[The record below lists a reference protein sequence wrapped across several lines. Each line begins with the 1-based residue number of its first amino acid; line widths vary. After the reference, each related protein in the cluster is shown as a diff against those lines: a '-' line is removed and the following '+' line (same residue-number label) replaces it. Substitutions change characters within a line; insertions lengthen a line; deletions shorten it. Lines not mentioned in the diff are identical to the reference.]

1 MSKFFSS
8 DNSNVTIGVAV
19 GVGVVAAVTA
29 GYLYKKKLDNSPPKR
44 WRRVGELSDLIV
56 YPIKS
61 CGPVRAN
68 KVECNILGIEADH
81 LRDRVFMIIT
91 PEGQFITGR
100 SHPKCV
106 QIQPRFYGDK
116 MILSAPGMLDIEVDM
131 KRLYEQKPIR
141 TLCWGQPVDTVECGE
156 EVARWISRFLV
167 SEDIG
172 MRLVFYPGAL
182 PTRDVREKNRIFKDL
197 TKIDSGALHDAT
209 SYMMM
214 NEASVTEL
222 NTRLKDSV
230 TPLQF
235 RPNFLVK
242 GPTTAFEE
250 DNWKWI
256 KIGND
261 VVFRNVKLCG
271 RCIFT
276 NIHPETGLRNPEQQP
291 LKTLK
296 SYRMVPNAGDSPIL
310 GIHLGVRV
318 PGKIS
323 LGDAVYVGEN

>member
-1 MSKFFSS
+1 MSKFFCT
-8 DNSNVTIGVAV
+8 DNSKVTLGVAV

-29 GYLYKKKLDNSPPKR
+29 GYLYKKKLENSPPKK
-44 WRRVGELSDLIV
+44 WRRVGELSDLMI

-61 CGPVRAN
+61 CGPIRAN
-68 KVECNILGIEADH
+68 EVDCTILGPQDGH

-106 QIQPRFYGDK
+106 QIQPRFDGDK
-116 MILSAPGMLDIEVDM
+116 MILSAPGMLDIEVDV
-131 KRLYEQKPIR
+131 KRLYDQKPIR
-141 TLCWGQPVDTVECGE
+141 AVVWGQAVDAVECGE

-172 MRLVFYPGAL
+172 MRLVFYPNAL
-182 PTRDVREKNRIFKDL
+182 PTRDVREKNKGFPDL

-209 SYMMM
+209 SFMMM
-214 NEASVTEL
+214 NEASVAEL
-222 NTRLKDSV
+222 NTRLKDAV

-242 GPTTAFEE
+242 GPTTPFEE
-250 DNWKWI
+250 DHWKWV
-256 KIGND
+256 KVGN
-261 VVFRNVKLCG
+261 VIFRNVKLCG

-276 NIHPETGLRNPEQQP
+276 NINPETAQRNPDFQP

-296 SYRMVPNAGDSPIL
+296 SYRMVPDAGDSPIL

-318 PGKIS
+318 PGKIA
-323 LGDAVYVGEN
+323 LGDAVYVGE